1 MSTARLYPLGLL
13 LATAF
18 ALTACSSSGDD
29 LSAWMEQQR
38 AAAQPSV
45 VSVPA
50 PQPHIPQAY
59 QGLGAVSPF
68 SSDKLTVLLR
78 AETVSPAVSGLLAAE
93 MRRRKDP
100 LEAVPLDTITMV
112 GLLRRGNETVALVQ
126 SEGLIHQVRRGNH
139 LGQNFGRITA
149 ISETQITLRE
159 IAQDPAGEWVERTT
173 TLQLQEGT
181 GQ

>member
-45 VSVPA
+45 VPVPA

-100 LEAVPLDTITMV
+100 LEAVPLETITMV
-112 GLLRRGNETVALVQ
+112 GLLRHGNETVALVR

-173 TLQLQEGT
+173 TLQLQEGA